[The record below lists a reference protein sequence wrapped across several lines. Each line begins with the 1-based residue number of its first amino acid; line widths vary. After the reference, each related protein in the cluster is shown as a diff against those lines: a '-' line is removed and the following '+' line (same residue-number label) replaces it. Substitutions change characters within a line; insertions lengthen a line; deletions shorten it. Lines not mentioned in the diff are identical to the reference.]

1 MKKFIYQR
9 PTVNIVPR
17 VRIAENRDLDKG
29 IRLNRNERVENFD
42 KKIYLKIF
50 KSLKKYDLGK
60 YPDQS
65 EIYDTLSAYL
75 KVSEDEILISSGIDG
90 SIKSI
95 FEIFTKKD
103 DKIAVLHPTYAMY
116 EVYSNL
122 FKTKLFKINYNKFKL
137 NKKSY
142 LA

>member
-1 MKKFIYQR
+1 M
-9 PTVNIVPR
+9 
-17 VRIAENRDLDKG
+17 
-29 IRLNRNERVENFD
+29 
-42 KKIYLKIF
+42 
-50 KSLKKYDLGK
+50 
-60 YPDQS
+60 
-65 EIYDTLSAYL
+65 

-137 NKKSY
+137 NKKKLFSLIKNSEIKIIFIPNPNQPIEDNLSLKRSKIFAKFVKEKSFSCY
-142 LA
+142 R